1 MSVSS
6 GASILLSGFI
16 GYLFGAIPVGYLL
29 VKARKGVDLRQQGSG
44 RTGGTNAYRTGG
56 LFVGV
61 VTSILDVLKAACSI
75 WAVHGIFGE
84 SLTNEW
90 LPWAEAAAGIFT
102 VVGHNWSIFIGW
114 HGGAG
119 TGPNV
124 GWAGALWFPIVP
136 MSIVIVLVV
145 LVGIGIASIASM
157 AMAAAVPISFLVLYL
172 TGTAPYDSTFAYIVG
187 GIISAAI
194 ILWSLRP
201 NIRRLIAGNERLVGP
216 RARRVSKRK
225 GTEEE
230 PVRE

>member
-1 MSVSS
+1 
-6 GASILLSGFI
+6 
-16 GYLFGAIPVGYLL
+16 
-29 VKARKGVDLRQQGSG
+29 
-44 RTGGTNAYRTGG
+44 
-56 LFVGV
+56 
-61 VTSILDVLKAACSI
+61 
-75 WAVHGIFGE
+75 
-84 SLTNEW
+84 
-90 LPWAEAAAGIFT
+90 
-102 VVGHNWSIFIGW
+102 
-114 HGGAG
+114 
-119 TGPNV
+119 
-124 GWAGALWFPIVP
+124 